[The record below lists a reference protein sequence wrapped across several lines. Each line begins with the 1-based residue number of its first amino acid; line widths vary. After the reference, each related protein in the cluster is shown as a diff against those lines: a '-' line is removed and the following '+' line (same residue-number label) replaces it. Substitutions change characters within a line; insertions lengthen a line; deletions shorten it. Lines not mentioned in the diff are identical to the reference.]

1 MLFYL
6 VKKDFILAKKYLLFM
21 FIFAVV
27 GPIFIYPRLGFSNG
41 SFTSFLI
48 ISLFVEYILFN
59 MVSMQEDKYR
69 GSALLCTTPHTRNG
83 VIKAKYL
90 FILVIFIGCFLLFN
104 LAAAIGSSTGLA
116 RLNIYSVGIAL
127 LIISVFF
134 GILIPIQTKFGYEKT
149 KYIFFIII
157 FLTPFILPAIIE
169 WYQSQSLN
177 FNINFNIPIPQ
188 AVKDWIPFV
197 ISILMGLIS
206 MIISIRIFSKKNL

>member
-1 MLFYL
+1 MLFHL

-21 FIFAVV
+21 LIFAVI
-27 GPIFIYPRLGFSNG
+27 GPIFIYSKLGFDNG

-48 ISLFVEYILFN
+48 TVLFTEYILFN

-104 LAAAIGSSTGLA
+104 LAVAIGFSTGLA
-116 RLNIYSVGIAL
+116 RLNIYSIGIAL

-149 KYIFFIII
+149 KYIFFILI
-157 FLTPFILPAIIE
+157 FLTPFILPTIIE
-169 WYQSQSLN
+169 WYQSMN
-177 FNINFNIPIPQ
+177 FNINFQLPLPQ
-188 AVKDWIPFV
+188 TVMVWVPFV
-197 ISILMGLIS
+197 ISIFIILIS
-206 MIISIRIFSKKNL
+206 MIISIQIFSKKNL

>member
-1 MLFYL
+1 MLFHL

-21 FIFAVV
+21 LIFAVV
-27 GPIFIYPRLGFSNG
+27 GPIFIYSRLGFSNG

-48 ISLFVEYILFN
+48 TSLFVEYILFN

-90 FILVIFIGCFLLFN
+90 FVLVIFIGCFLLFN

-116 RLNIYSVGIAL
+116 RLNIYSIGIAL

-149 KYIFFIII
+149 KYIFFILI
-157 FLTPFILPAIIE
+157 FLTPFILPTIIE
-169 WYQSQSLN
+169 WYQSMN
-177 FNINFNIPIPQ
+177 FNISFHLPLPQ
-188 AVKDWIPFV
+188 TVMVWMPFV
-197 ISILMGLIS
+197 ISIFIILIS
-206 MIISIRIFSKKNL
+206 MIISIKIFSKKNL

>member
-1 MLFYL
+1 KMLFHL

-21 FIFAVV
+21 LIFAVI
-27 GPIFIYPRLGFSNG
+27 GPIFIYSKLGFDNG

-48 ISLFVEYILFN
+48 TVLFTEYILFN

-104 LAAAIGSSTGLA
+104 LAVAIGFSTGLA
-116 RLNIYSVGIAL
+116 RLNIYSIGIAL

-149 KYIFFIII
+149 KYIFFILI
-157 FLTPFILPAIIE
+157 FLTPFILPTIIE
-169 WYQSQSLN
+169 WYQSMN
-177 FNINFNIPIPQ
+177 FNINFQLPLPQ
-188 AVKDWIPFV
+188 TVMVWVPFV
-197 ISILMGLIS
+197 ISIFIILIS
-206 MIISIRIFSKKNL
+206 MIISIQIFSKKNL

>member
-21 FIFAVV
+21 LIFAVV
-27 GPIFIYPRLGFSNG
+27 GPIFIYSRLGFSNG
-41 SFTSFLI
+41 SFISFLI
-48 ISLFVEYILFN
+48 TSLFVEYILFN

-90 FILVIFIGCFLLFN
+90 FVLVIFIGCFLLFN
-104 LAAAIGSSTGLA
+104 LAAAIGSSTGLT
-116 RLNIYSVGIAL
+116 RLNIYSIGIAL

-169 WYQSQSLN
+169 WYQSIN
-177 FNINFNIPIPQ
+177 FNINFNIPILQ
-188 AVKDWIPFV
+188 VVNGWIPFV

>member
-1 MLFYL
+1 MLFHL

-21 FIFAVV
+21 LIFAVI
-27 GPIFIYPRLGFSNG
+27 GPIFIYSKLGFDNG

-48 ISLFVEYILFN
+48 TVLFTEYILFN

-104 LAAAIGSSTGLA
+104 LAVAIGFFTGLA
-116 RLNIYSVGIAL
+116 RLNIYSIGIAL

-149 KYIFFIII
+149 KYIFFIL
-157 FLTPFILPAIIE
+157 FLTPFILPTIIE
-169 WYQSQSLN
+169 WYQSMN
-177 FNINFNIPIPQ
+177 FNINFQLPLPQ
-188 AVKDWIPFV
+188 TVMVWVPFV
-197 ISILMGLIS
+197 ISIFIILIS
-206 MIISIRIFSKKNL
+206 MIISIQIFSKKNL

>member
-1 MLFYL
+1 ML
-6 VKKDFILAKKYLLFM
+6 V
-21 FIFAVV
+21 FAVV
-27 GPIFIYPRLGFSNG
+27 GPIFIYSKLGFDNG

-48 ISLFVEYILFN
+48 TVLFTEYILFN

-90 FILVIFIGCFLLFN
+90 FVLVIFIGCFLLFN

-116 RLNIYSVGIAL
+116 RLNINSIGIAL

-149 KYIFFIII
+149 KYFFFILI
-157 FLTPFILPAIIE
+157 FLTPFILPTIIE
-169 WYQSQSLN
+169 WYQSMN
-177 FNINFNIPIPQ
+177 FNINFHLPLPQ
-188 AVKDWIPFV
+188 TVMVWMPFV
-197 ISILMGLIS
+197 ISIFIILIS
-206 MIISIRIFSKKNL
+206 MIISIKIFSKKNL

>member
-1 MLFYL
+1 MLFHL

-21 FIFAVV
+21 LIFAVV
-27 GPIFIYPRLGFSNG
+27 GPVFTYSRLGFSNG

-48 ISLFVEYILFN
+48 TSLFVEYILFN
-59 MVSMQEDKYR
+59 MVSMQEDKCR

-90 FILVIFIGCFLLFN
+90 FVLVIFIGCFLLFN

-116 RLNIYSVGIAL
+116 RLNIYSIGIAL

-149 KYIFFIII
+149 KYIFFILI
-157 FLTPFILPAIIE
+157 FLTPFILPTIIE
-169 WYQSQSLN
+169 WYQSMN
-177 FNINFNIPIPQ
+177 FNIKFHLPLPQ
-188 AVKDWIPFV
+188 TLMVWMPLV
-197 ISILMGLIS
+197 ISIFILLIS
-206 MIISIRIFSKKNL
+206 MIISIKIFSKKNL

>member
-1 MLFYL
+1 MLFHL

-21 FIFAVV
+21 LVFAVI
-27 GPIFIYPRLGFSNG
+27 GPMFIYSKLGFDNG

-48 ISLFVEYILFN
+48 TVLFTEYILFN

-90 FILVIFIGCFLLFN
+90 FVLVIFIGCFLLFN
-104 LAAAIGSSTGLA
+104 LAVAIGSSTGLA
-116 RLNIYSVGIAL
+116 RLNINSIGIAL

-149 KYIFFIII
+149 KYIFFILI
-157 FLTPFILPAIIE
+157 FLTPFILPTIIE
-169 WYQSQSLN
+169 WYQSMN
-177 FNINFNIPIPQ
+177 FNINFHLPLPQ
-188 AVKDWIPFV
+188 TVMVWMPFV
-197 ISILMGLIS
+197 ISIFIILIS
-206 MIISIRIFSKKNL
+206 MIISITIFSKKNL

>member
-1 MLFYL
+1 MLFHL

-21 FIFAVV
+21 LVFAVI
-27 GPIFIYPRLGFSNG
+27 GPMFIYSKLGFDNG

-48 ISLFVEYILFN
+48 TVLFTEYILFN

-90 FILVIFIGCFLLFN
+90 FVLVIFIGCFLLFN
-104 LAAAIGSSTGLA
+104 LAVAIGFSTGLA
-116 RLNIYSVGIAL
+116 RLNIYSIGIAL

-149 KYIFFIII
+149 KYIFFILI
-157 FLTPFILPAIIE
+157 FLTPFILPTIIE
-169 WYQSQSLN
+169 WYQSMN
-177 FNINFNIPIPQ
+177 FNINFQLPLPQ
-188 AVKDWIPFV
+188 TVMVWVPFV
-197 ISILMGLIS
+197 ISIFIILIS
-206 MIISIRIFSKKNL
+206 MIISIQIFSKKNL

>member
-1 MLFYL
+1 MLFHL
-6 VKKDFILAKKYLLFM
+6 VKKDFILVKKYLLFM
-21 FIFAVV
+21 LVFAVV
-27 GPIFIYPRLGFSNG
+27 GPIFIYSKLGFDNG

-48 ISLFVEYILFN
+48 TVLFTEYILFN

-90 FILVIFIGCFLLFN
+90 FVLVIFIGCFLLFN

-116 RLNIYSVGIAL
+116 RLNINSIGIAL

-149 KYIFFIII
+149 KYIFFILI
-157 FLTPFILPAIIE
+157 FLTPFILPTIIE
-169 WYQSQSLN
+169 WYQSMN
-177 FNINFNIPIPQ
+177 FNINFHLPLPQ
-188 AVKDWIPFV
+188 TVMVWMPFV
-197 ISILMGLIS
+197 ISIFIILIS
-206 MIISIRIFSKKNL
+206 MIISIKIFSKKNL

>member
-1 MLFYL
+1 MLFHL

-21 FIFAVV
+21 LVFAVI
-27 GPIFIYPRLGFSNG
+27 GPIFIYLKLGFDNG

-48 ISLFVEYILFN
+48 TVLFTEYILFN

-104 LAAAIGSSTGLA
+104 LAVAIGFSTGLA
-116 RLNIYSVGIAL
+116 RLNIYSIGIAI

-134 GILIPIQTKFGYEKT
+134 GILIPVQTKFGYEKT
-149 KYIFFIII
+149 KYIFFILI
-157 FLTPFILPAIIE
+157 FLTPFILPTIIE
-169 WYQSQSLN
+169 WYQSMN
-177 FNINFNIPIPQ
+177 FNINFQLPLPQ
-188 AVKDWIPFV
+188 TVMVWVPFV
-197 ISILMGLIS
+197 ISIFIILIS
-206 MIISIRIFSKKNL
+206 MIISIQIFSKKNL